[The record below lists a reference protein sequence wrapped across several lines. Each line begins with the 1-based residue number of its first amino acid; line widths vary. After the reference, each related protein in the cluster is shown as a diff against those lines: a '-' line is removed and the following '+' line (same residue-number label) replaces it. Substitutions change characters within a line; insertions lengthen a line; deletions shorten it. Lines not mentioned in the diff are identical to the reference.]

1 MTHIYKITISCL
13 FIILLVGC
21 KKNQN
26 NSNVFESD
34 SEKRN
39 TLFSLVSTDDSD
51 LIFENT
57 VTQTRENNH
66 MINSQFISGG
76 GVAVGD
82 INNDG
87 LDDIYFTGN
96 QVRDK
101 LFLNNGNLKFEDI
114 SDKAGITKDNN
125 WSTGVTFVDIDNDG
139 DQDIYVCRFTYL
151 ENEKSPNQL
160 YINNGDER
168 FTEQATTFGLDDKG
182 FSIQATFFDFDNDGL
197 LDVYIVNQP
206 PSIPNIG
213 DKLNINQFSDIVFS
227 DRLYKNLGNGKF
239 FDYTE
244 KANLRNFGF
253 GLSATTGDF
262 NNDGWQDIYV
272 SNDFDVADH
281 IYINQ
286 QDGTFKDEVHKA
298 AKHISNFSMGNDIAD
313 YDNDGNL
320 DVMVVDMV
328 AEDNK
333 RIKTNMS
340 GMNPEQFWAIVNKG
354 GHYQYM
360 FNTLQRNNGNG
371 TFSELGQ
378 LAGVTS
384 TDWSWAPLLADFDN
398 DGFKDLFVT
407 NGVVSNNRYSDLTT
421 KYDKRVDSLNRV
433 AQQKGINPNS
443 LIDVMDFVHMAPTD
457 KLPNYIFKNN
467 GDLTFSNKVKDWG
480 MDAATLSNGAAY
492 ADFDLDGDL
501 DLVVNN
507 INEMASLYKNTTTE
521 KKLGNYIRFKFD
533 SDKNDPIY
541 GTKITLYKNDSLL
554 QIAQLTNSRG
564 FMSKSEDVIHFG
576 IGNKDKI
583 DKAVI
588 QWNDGTVSTLS
599 NLEINKLHEL
609 KLSAL
614 EKETIAKTTEKP
626 AYFRDVA
633 QLLNL
638 SQVVHVENEYDD
650 YAHEVLLPHKMSQ
663 FGPSIAVGDVNGDKK
678 EDFFLGGA
686 AGFSGKLYLQNSN
699 GTFDEITDGA
709 WSQDKASEDMGIALI
724 DVDNDKDLDLFV
736 VSGGNEFSEGD
747 INLQDRLYIN
757 NGKGKFAK
765 SNGLPKYLTSG
776 SCVLPFDYDKDGDLD
791 LFVGGRLTPQ
801 KYPHA
806 TDSHLLE
813 NVGGKFID
821 ATDKKAP
828 EMKNLGMVTAA
839 SWTDYNNDGL
849 QDLIVVG
856 EWMPVTM
863 FLQSEKGTFKKETIP
878 NSEGWYYEVKTADMD
893 NDGDSD
899 IIVGNLG
906 LNYKYKANEKE
917 PFEVYSYDFDS
928 NGSLDI
934 VLSYYEHGVAFPL
947 RGKSCSTQQ
956 IPSLKEKF
964 PTYEEFGSSNLE
976 NIYGNSLAEAL
987 NLKAKTFA
995 SSYIENNGKGNYS
1008 LKPLPSLAQVS
1019 SVNSILIDDFDSDGH
1034 KDLLISGNLFVSE
1047 IETPRN
1053 DASIGL
1059 LLTGDG
1065 KGNFLPIPTTKS
1077 GFYAPYDAKD
1087 MKTIK
1092 VGNKSVILV
1101 ANNNNFLQA
1110 IEFIKSKPKKDKK
1123 IALLK

>member
-1 MTHIYKITISCL
+1 MTITYKIIISSF
-13 FIILLVGC
+13 FILMLVGC
-21 KKNQN
+21 TKKKDNGTIP
-26 NSNVFESD
+26 ESK
-34 SEKRN
+34 SKN
-39 TLFSLVSTDDSD
+39 KKTLFSLVSSDDSN
-51 LIFENT
+51 LTFENT
-57 VTQTRENNH
+57 VRQTKENNH

-82 INNDG
+82 VNNDG

-101 LFLNNGNLKFEDI
+101 LFLNKGNLKFEDI

-151 ENEKSPNQL
+151 ENEKSSNQL
-160 YINNGDER
+160 YINNGDLT
-168 FTEQATTFGLDDKG
+168 FTEKAVSFGLADKG

-197 LDVYIVNQP
+197 LDVYVVNQP

-213 DKLNINQFSDIVFS
+213 DKLNLKQFSDIVFS

-239 FDYTE
+239 DDHTE

-281 IYINQ
+281 VYINQ
-286 QDGTFKDEVHKA
+286 KDGTFKDEVLKA
-298 AKHISNFSMGNDIAD
+298 TKHISNFSMGSDVAD

-320 DVMVVDMV
+320 DIMVVDMV
-328 AEDNK
+328 AEDHK

-340 GMNPEQFWAIVNKG
+340 GMAPEQFWSIVNKG

-398 DGFKDLFVT
+398 DGHKDLFVT

-421 KYDKRVDSLNRV
+421 KYDKKVDSINKV
-433 AQQKGINPNS
+433 AQQKGLNPNS
-443 LIDVMDFVHMAPTD
+443 MIDVMDFVHMAPTD

-480 MDAATLSNGAAY
+480 MEAPTLSNGAAY

-501 DLVVNN
+501 DLVINN
-507 INEMASLYKNTTTE
+507 INETASLYKNKTSE
-521 KKLGNYIRFKFD
+521 NNLGNYIRFKLNV
-533 SDKNDPIY
+533 DKEQSIY
-541 GTKITLYKNDSLL
+541 GTTITLFNNDSLL
-554 QIAQLTNSRG
+554 QVVQLTNSRG
-564 FMSKSEDVIHFG
+564 FMSKSEDVVHFG
-576 IGNKDKI
+576 LGKNKNV
-583 DKAVI
+583 DKATI
-588 QWNDGTVSTLS
+588 KWNDGTISTLT
-599 NLEINKLHEL
+599 NLAINSVHEIKINDLT
-609 KLSAL
+609 
-614 EKETIAKTTEKP
+614 KETVNKPKEAVQFSDIA
-626 AYFRDVA
+626 
-633 QLLNL
+633 QSLNL
-638 SQVVHVENEYDD
+638 GQAVHKENKFDD

-663 FGPSIAVGDVNGDKK
+663 FGPSLAVGDVNGDNR

-686 AGFSGKLYLQNSN
+686 AGYSGKLYLQNN
-699 GTFDEITDGA
+699 KGVFDEITEGA
-709 WSQDKASEDMGIALI
+709 WSQDKQSEDMGMALI

-736 VSGGNEFSEGD
+736 VSGGNELNEGD

-757 NGKGKFAK
+757 NGKGKFTK
-765 SNGLPKYLTSG
+765 SNNLPKYLTSG
-776 SCVLPFDYDKDGDLD
+776 SCVVPFDFDKDGDLD
-791 LFVGGRLTPQ
+791 LFIGGRLTPR

-821 ATDKKAP
+821 ASDKKAP
-828 EMKNLGMVTAA
+828 EMKSLGMVTAA
-839 SWTDYNNDGL
+839 SWTDYNNDGFE
-849 QDLIVVG
+849 DLIVVG
-856 EWMPVTM
+856 EWMPVTLFM
-863 FLQSEKGTFKKETIP
+863 QTEKGTFKKETIAD
-878 NSEGWYYEVKTADMD
+878 SEGWYYEVKTSDMD

-906 LNYKYKANEKE
+906 LNYKYKATEKE
-917 PFEVYSYDFDS
+917 PFEVHSYDFDS

-934 VLSYYEHGVAFPL
+934 VLSYYEHGIAFPV

-964 PTYEEFGSSNLE
+964 PTYEEFGNSNLE
-976 NIYGNSLAEAL
+976 NIYGNSLADAL

-995 SSYIENNGKGNYS
+995 SAYIENTGNGNYTI
-1008 LKPLPSLAQVS
+1008 KPLPSLAQVS
-1019 SVNSILIDDFDSDGH
+1019 SINSILIDDYNSDGH
-1034 KDLLISGNLFVSE
+1034 KDLLVSGNLYVSE

-1053 DASIGL
+1053 DAGTGL
-1059 LLTGDG
+1059 LLHGDG
-1065 KGNFLPIPTTKS
+1065 TGNFYPISTNES

-1087 MKTIK
+1087 MKIIK
-1092 VGNKSVILV
+1092 VGNKNVVLV
-1101 ANNNNFLQA
+1101 ANNDDYLQA
-1110 IEFIKSKPKKDKK
+1110 IAFTKLNPKKSKE
-1123 IALLK
+1123 IASLK